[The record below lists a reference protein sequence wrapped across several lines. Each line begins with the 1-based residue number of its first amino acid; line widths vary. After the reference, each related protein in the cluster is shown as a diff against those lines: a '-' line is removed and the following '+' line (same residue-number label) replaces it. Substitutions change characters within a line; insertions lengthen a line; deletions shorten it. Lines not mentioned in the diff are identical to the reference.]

1 MNLGQLR
8 RHDWPMEGGL
18 EYIKLLFGFAH
29 RHRRVDRKQA
39 SCGIIFMPG
48 VLHDEARQPLS

>member
-1 MNLGQLR
+1 MILGQLR
-8 RHDWPMEGGL
+8 RHDWPMGGGL

-39 SCGIIFMPG
+39 SFSILFMTG
-48 VLHDEARQPLS
+48 VFRDGRGNR